1 MASQRRTGFDL
12 RTLPENIVVDYGAP
26 APGSSNPMPADV
38 REAYEERIRAS
49 SEALAA
55 GARLAQHLFVGGTS

>member
-1 MASQRRTGFDL
+1 MPIREPTERR
-12 RTLPENIVVDYGAP
+12 LPGNLHVDFGAP

-38 REAYEERIRAS
+38 RNEYERRIRAS

-55 GARLAQHLFVGGTS
+55 GARRAGRLFIGGCDA